1 MALEIDNERQF
12 NSFVGFNTPRENGY
26 IGSFLN
32 FVALKGPK
40 SHTLLRARLF
50 LGVLPFDKAIK
61 PPFESE
67 SVHAGQYSLQQ
78 LKVDYHSLL
87 NSLRKGGI
95 QTPIGKLE
103 LQAPGTQEIVYQP
116 FHAEGMQNQSRLPV
130 LSVRTNFDLSSAK
143 ATELDWELRA
153 ANVPYVS
160 LRELL
165 LEYEVGLLEPGK
177 STVEVV
183 ALQVALIDSSS
194 IIKGTNAEVFV
205 RLGRSFDPHHVSFGY
220 RMLLNGKVVKRARI
234 DGASFDWTEKDSYWL
249 GKLSLRAEQGTI
261 LHGIVNYMNFAQH
274 YWWITDPETS
284 QNSRAA
290 VFNKFDFNLSTFKD
304 FLAKEGRGT
313 SRDLEFGVSW
323 LLWLLGFS
331 PAHLG
336 GTSKTQDAPD
346 ILAVT
351 PRGRWLVIECTTGL
365 LNADRKLHN
374 LNDRYLAVKR
384 ALADSGHGTSSVIPV
399 IVTTKSQA
407 EIESEMDG
415 ARKMG
420 MAVVTRE
427 LLEQLTIRAL
437 APVDAD
443 VLFDE
448 LESELATKN

>member
-1 MALEIDNERQF
+1 M
-12 NSFVGFNTPRENGY
+12 
-26 IGSFLN
+26 
-32 FVALKGPK
+32 
-40 SHTLLRARLF
+40 
-50 LGVLPFDKAIK
+50 
-61 PPFESE
+61 
-67 SVHAGQYSLQQ
+67 
-78 LKVDYHSLL
+78 
-87 NSLRKGGI
+87 
-95 QTPIGKLE
+95 
-103 LQAPGTQEIVYQP
+103 
-116 FHAEGMQNQSRLPV
+116 
-130 LSVRTNFDLSSAK
+130 
-143 ATELDWELRA
+143 
-153 ANVPYVS
+153 
-160 LRELL
+160 
-165 LEYEVGLLEPGK
+165 
-177 STVEVV
+177 
-183 ALQVALIDSSS
+183 
-194 IIKGTNAEVFV
+194 
-205 RLGRSFDPHHVSFGY
+205 
-220 RMLLNGKVVKRARI
+220 
-234 DGASFDWTEKDSYWL
+234 
-249 GKLSLRAEQGTI
+249 
-261 LHGIVNYMNFAQH
+261 HGIVNYMNFAQH